1 MIRGITAR
9 TKTARTFSIQ
19 KQIYWRFNWTRNN
32 LNGISTCFKTRIY
45 YNLRCVKTYWHI
57 YSAFTTRKWCI
68 IWVETKWEQ
77 VKGGFSPWMTNYGS
91 RFQSGPWTKGA
102 GLPSLYSRP
111 KSFVLHLVFWIVF
124 LLYTASKRKKQYASE
139 TFRSFRVRLEA
150 HQRLFVSDPDFL
162 TKTASCVNFLLPFW
176 FLLSP
181 HSSSL
186 HGRWPRAVGQPTSVS
201 KRAAFPPH
209 I

>member
-1 MIRGITAR
+1 MFYVWKTVLKQSPSLARAHIRLCKVFFDMIRGTTAR

-77 VKGGFSPWMTNYGS
+77 VKGGFSPWMTNHGS
-91 RFQSGPWTKGA
+91 RFQSGPWAKGA

-111 KSFVLHLVFWIVF
+111 KSFVLAFSILNCF
-124 LLYTASKRKKQYASE
+124 
-139 TFRSFRVRLEA
+139 
-150 HQRLFVSDPDFL
+150 
-162 TKTASCVNFLLPFW
+162 
-176 FLLSP
+176 
-181 HSSSL
+181 SSL
-186 HGRWPRAVGQPTSVS
+186 HC
-201 KRAAFPPH
+201 